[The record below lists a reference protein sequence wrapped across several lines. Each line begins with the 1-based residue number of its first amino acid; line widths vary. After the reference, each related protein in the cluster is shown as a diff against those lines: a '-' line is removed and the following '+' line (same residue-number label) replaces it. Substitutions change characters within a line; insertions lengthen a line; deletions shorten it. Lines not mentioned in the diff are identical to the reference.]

1 MHFSNPF
8 EKKSNIKIQGND
20 NQNLNKKD
28 ITRENVKKNLI
39 VALDKKNDNLFKFNS
54 EKIALEIEEEI
65 YQLNGNDSKN
75 KSYREKIKKIESR
88 IKGSK
93 NRFIRDA
100 LKNGLIDVKSFC
112 QIDDNNFHD
121 DNYFKKLL
129 GENIHEDDNKNRY
142 LNKGNFH
149 SYFPPNLRNMINI
162 KKNNN
167 ITVHSNLDNDVNQ
180 NEKANNSNKDD
191 KKDITGN
198 INDNNNN
205 DKIKINDEKNIEER
219 NQQKN
224 TEKYNNEDN
233 SENVF
238 ENNTDEIQKKEKNI
252 IEEKEKNIKNIKQ
265 INNKEKDI
273 FNDNIEIKKAEIN
286 KEEDI
291 FNDNVEI
298 KKSDNNKEEDI
309 FNIKTEELNKLD
321 NKKINEK

>member
-129 GENIHEDDNKNRY
+129 GENINEDDKKNQF

-149 SYFPPNLRNMINI
+149 SYFPPNLRNIENI
-162 KKNNN
+162 RNNNN
-167 ITVHSNLDNDVNQ
+167 INIHSNLDNDVNQ
-180 NEKANNSNKDD
+180 NEKASNSNKDD

-198 INDNNNN
+198 IKDNNNN
-205 DKIKINDEKNIEER
+205 DD
-219 NQQKN
+219 
-224 TEKYNNEDN
+224 
-233 SENVF
+233 
-238 ENNTDEIQKKEKNI
+238 KKK
-252 IEEKEKNIKNIKQ
+252 
-265 INNKEKDI
+265 
-273 FNDNIEIKKAEIN
+273 
-286 KEEDI
+286 
-291 FNDNVEI
+291 
-298 KKSDNNKEEDI
+298 
-309 FNIKTEELNKLD
+309 
-321 NKKINEK
+321 